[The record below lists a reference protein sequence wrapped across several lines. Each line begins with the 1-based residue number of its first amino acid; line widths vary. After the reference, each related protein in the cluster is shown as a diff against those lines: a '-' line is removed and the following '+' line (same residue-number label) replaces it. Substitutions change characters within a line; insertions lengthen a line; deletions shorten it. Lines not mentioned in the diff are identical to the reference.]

1 MAKCAS
7 NASGAMLLPSLIQVT
22 ESISGS
28 VVPLAMFFTNL
39 TILAI
44 YGDSEKSGN
53 SCEYGDL
60 HEYGDAGESCDSI
73 KSCFFLVILV
83 IFD

>member
-1 MAKCAS
+1 MA
-7 NASGAMLLPSLIQVT
+7 
-22 ESISGS
+22 
-28 VVPLAMFFTNL
+28 
-39 TILAI
+39 IL
-44 YGDSEKSGN
+44 EKSGN

>member
-1 MAKCAS
+1 MVRIFVYKFD
-7 NASGAMLLPSLIQVT
+7 NSGY
-22 ESISGS
+22 
-28 VVPLAMFFTNL
+28 
-39 TILAI
+39 I

-73 KSCFFLVILV
+73 KSCFFSGDFGNFWLIYYAITVNLG
-83 IFD
+83 

>member
-1 MAKCAS
+1 M
-7 NASGAMLLPSLIQVT
+7 
-22 ESISGS
+22 
-28 VVPLAMFFTNL
+28 

-44 YGDSEKSGN
+44 YGDSEKFGN

-83 IFD
+83 IFSCPSSSIPTLVEDNLHILDITSKSFR

>member
-1 MAKCAS
+1 
-7 NASGAMLLPSLIQVT
+7 ML
-22 ESISGS
+22 EF
-28 VVPLAMFFTNL
+28 FFTNL

>member
-1 MAKCAS
+1 M
-7 NASGAMLLPSLIQVT
+7 
-22 ESISGS
+22 
-28 VVPLAMFFTNL
+28 
-39 TILAI
+39 
-44 YGDSEKSGN
+44 YGNSEKSGH

-73 KSCFFLVILV
+73 KSSFFLVILV

>member
-1 MAKCAS
+1 
-7 NASGAMLLPSLIQVT
+7 ML
-22 ESISGS
+22 EF
-28 VVPLAMFFTNL
+28 FFTNL

-73 KSCFFLVILV
+73 KSCFFSGDFGDLLLTNYVIPVNLGSFYL
-83 IFD
+83 IL